1 LFNNH
6 KWYKLKSNFDGTN
19 IITIEVLKYIILLEN
34 YGGKTMAKVF
44 LVNTILDRLP
54 VALFGIT
61 HVNATFTGEVCPKL
75 NIALKRSKLS
85 LPCNEI

>member
-1 LFNNH
+1 
-6 KWYKLKSNFDGTN
+6 
-19 IITIEVLKYIILLEN
+19 
-34 YGGKTMAKVF
+34 MAKVF